1 MISCI
6 CILGRIFLTSAVER
20 EYNFPLVVW
29 KKSLLLKYHI
39 SFLTMLTQG
48 HLNPRLGK
56 LLPSSSMECLL
67 LLLTDFWN
75 QNFQASGMQGY
86 GKRQKKN
93 ILGVTRGNNECS
105 YSYLYHSIPG
115 PVNPDQQWFRA
126 YFRWTLLR
134 SSGLSSPNWYFSCAL
149 LLYISTKPTA
159 SRWYGT

>member
-29 KKSLLLKYHI
+29 KKSLLLKHHI

-56 LLPSSSMECLL
+56 LLPSSPMECFCSYWQTFGIKTFRLV
-67 LLLTDFWN
+67 
-75 QNFQASGMQGY
+75 ACKVM
-86 GKRQKKN
+86 GKGGKN

-134 SSGLSSPNWYFSCAL
+134 SSGLSSPNWYFSCAF